1 MWPVATYQ
9 IFTHSWARQKNK
21 TNNNRTTDDDSCL
34 PAVRTRCDA
43 GWSHPR
49 AIRRNERFT
58 ITQAYFYNDSP
69 IDEIYLID
77 NSNPQFPFNSIKEK
91 CHWYS
96 NFKYANIPYAIVDSD
111 SPSLYL
117 YIGVNPLVLLSN
129 LTFTQNIP
137 HPHRKN
143 RKNIW
148 LTLEKLR
155 TAWIR
160 QWILLL

>member
-1 MWPVATYQ
+1 MSLIFEFQ
-9 IFTHSWARQKNK
+9 ICKYTVHGICVLQKSAKYIQSKPKILKKLLILRVKN
-21 TNNNRTTDDDSCL
+21 L
-34 PAVRTRCDA
+34 
-43 GWSHPR
+43 
-49 AIRRNERFT
+49 ERS
-58 ITQAYFYNDSP
+58 A
-69 IDEIYLID
+69 
-77 NSNPQFPFNSIKEK
+77 
-91 CHWYS
+91 
-96 NFKYANIPYAIVDSD
+96 AIVDSD

-155 TAWIR
+155 TA
-160 QWILLL
+160 